1 MKALILTLI
10 VLFSQFAFAR
20 MDANS
25 SSYPKLELQRMNMVR
40 KARMLTKEYKML
52 QNRLKGWQIRKQQ
65 LIERFE
71 EKNSA
76 MAQMALGRDNQYG
89 IRRAE
94 ERRRQFYASIDEK
107 EQKIRSRVNAV
118 EQKLQKLKEN
128 FLFTFAVEL
137 TDEEMFRDKVVRV
150 KEKQKKIEIITEYIN
165 YLESYEKL
173 RNLNAKYDQV
183 ENLLQSIAKIDEREK
198 SFEQN
203 LTKRAEENRRKMV
216 TYQMMAE
223 RLREEF
229 YNRYHMEIRD
239 LRMARQF
246 LQNLRSAGR

>member
-165 YLESYEKL
+165 YLESYENL

-183 ENLLQSIAKIDEREK
+183 ENLLQSIAKINDNEK
-198 SFEQN
+198 LFEQN
-203 LTKRAEENRRKMV
+203 ITRKADTNREKMFE
-216 TYQMMAE
+216 YKNMAD

-229 YNRYHMEIRD
+229 ANRYHVDIDTLDRAK
-239 LRMARQF
+239 LF
-246 LQNLRSAGR
+246 LQNLKKAY